1 MIKIQMTLIHIQAAR
16 VVIARTV
23 LLHGVYPEPDH
34 KRFFAPLRMTK
45 KRRVRNDTVAGFVS
59 DFGFIE

>member
-23 LLHGVYPEPDH
+23 ATCLHAE
-34 KRFFAPLRMTK
+34 
-45 KRRVRNDTVAGFVS
+45 VALYGTQAWQS
-59 DFGFIE
+59 NEIASRSLP